1 MANLNVSTGELKSV
15 GQTIRNDGE
24 NFTNLLKQ
32 IKHHNDNL
40 QNAWRGEDSQ
50 KYTAKIEEQAKI
62 MNELAEAI
70 DNVGLFLIQI
80 SEAYEAARQEA
91 IDSIV

>member
-1 MANLNVSTGELKSV
+1 MANLNVSTGELKNV

-24 NFTNLLKQ
+24 NFTQLLKQ
-32 IKHHNDNL
+32 IKQHNDNL
-40 QNAWRGEDSQ
+40 QNAWKGEDAQ
-50 KYTAKIEEQAKI
+50 KYTTKIEEQARI
-62 MNELAEAI
+62 MNDLAEAI

-91 IDSIV
+91 KDSV